1 MNAMREMR
9 RKKQELGREECEK
22 IFENGSFG
30 VLALLSADGPY
41 AVPLSYVYDGGKFY
55 FHSAPEGRKIE
66 AVKFCDRAS
75 FCVVAD
81 EVLPEKY
88 TTKYKSAVAFG
99 RVRILGDEEEKKA
112 AAVRLGLK
120 YFPAG
125 GYAGAAAEYAKSGAH
140 MCAIEFSVDCM
151 TGKQGKEF
159 LTEN

>member
-1 MNAMREMR
+1 MREMR

-75 FCVVAD
+75 FCVVAAD
-81 EVLPEKY
+81 EVLPKNIRRNI
-88 TTKYKSAVAFG
+88 KAPLRSAECAFSAT
-99 RVRILGDEEEKKA
+99 RRKK
-112 AAVRLGLK
+112 R
-120 YFPAG
+120 PRR
-125 GYAGAAAEYAKSGAH
+125 SGSA
-140 MCAIEFSVDCM
+140 
-151 TGKQGKEF
+151 
-159 LTEN
+159 